1 METTT
6 IAAQEDTETTT
17 TEPQAKKG
25 QKPDL
30 STQTP
35 GTFYSVSKEYFIEII
50 PAKIIKTKTV
60 YMGIV
65 FVKKLLRPMLYL
77 HNPFV

>member
-1 METTT
+1 METTA

-17 TEPQAKKG
+17 AEPPAKKG
-25 QKPDL
+25 QKPDS

-60 YMGIV
+60 YMV
-65 FVKKLLRPMLYL
+65 LFS
-77 HNPFV
+77 